1 MVALFSGSNLTT
13 PAKLH
18 STVTPSTFSII
29 RSASQSLPHASLL
42 PPFLLSLPPFLLSL
56 PPYLSLPSLPPP
68 SPLSSLPSSLR
79 CTTKPN
85 RSNSSDNSSPAST
98 QSASDDSDVPP
109 ATNSSTAT
117 SVVYSVPSCDVTG
130 PHSQPSQHKK
140 EHIYDEPYA
149 DCDKVCWPNTAHSR
163 IQC

>member
-1 MVALFSGSNLTT
+1 MMALFSGSNFTT
-13 PAKLH
+13 PAMLH

-29 RSASQSLPHASLL
+29 CNASQSLPHVSLL
-42 PPFLLSLPPFLLSL
+42 PPFLLSLPPS
-56 PPYLSLPSLPPP
+56 LSLPSLSPP
-68 SPLSSLPSSLR
+68 SPPSSLPSFLR

-85 RSNSSDNSSPAST
+85 KSISSDGSSSALT

-109 ATNSSTAT
+109 ATSSSAAT

-130 PHSQPSQHKK
+130 PHPLPSQHKK

-163 IQC
+163 MQCY